1 MCAQCTIAHNKWW
14 IRYFGL
20 MVRITSLTI
29 MLIWKSLLAAH
40 LMAGLGRFWTDG
52 NWQEG
57 HRRNLELILLIKCS
71 FGWMR
76 CNYPINGAKLAKTP
90 LWSGQNAKTDF
101 FAFLGYLVFLNP
113 SLIHRHHHH
122 HHHHGQWKSG
132 EGLPS
137 HFSNELS
144 ALNVFRSTRAWTH
157 FPVRK
162 TFKRF
167 Q

>member
-1 MCAQCTIAHNKWW
+1 MNMRDDAIFTFTLENCCRMTLNSEEEICENAVQAHVCTMHNKWW

-29 MLIWKSLLAAH
+29 MLIWKSLLGAH

-90 LWSGQNAKTDF
+90 LWSDQNAKTDF
-101 FAFLGYLVFLNP
+101 FGLQTFCQEDIL
-113 SLIHRHHHH
+113 
-122 HHHHGQWKSG
+122 SG
-132 EGLPS
+132 W
-137 HFSNELS
+137 HF
-144 ALNVFRSTRAWTH
+144 VMDFW
-157 FPVRK
+157 
-162 TFKRF
+162 
-167 Q
+167 